1 MAPSPSEIRTLFA
14 NLSSR
19 ENQANFFNRVSDNV
33 DWWIVG
39 STPMSGTYNSKK
51 AFLDATI
58 EILNGKVLDG
68 PLTMR
73 TVNVAGGGPDSE
85 WAAVELQAIDATCRN
100 GMPYDMR
107 YCWNVR
113 FGKDGMIEQVRA
125 FLDTGLLEKAIKEN
139 S

>member
-1 MAPSPSEIRTLFA
+1 MAPSADDIRTLFA
-14 NLSSR
+14 NLSAS
-19 ENQANFFNRVSDNV
+19 ENQANFFAQVADDV

-39 STPMSGTYNSKK
+39 RTPMSGTYSSKK

-68 PLTMR
+68 PLAMR
-73 TVNVAGGGPDSE
+73 TVNVVGGGKDSD
-85 WAAVELQAIDATCRN
+85 WAAVELEAIDAKCRN

-113 FGKDGMIEQVRA
+113 FGKDGKIDKVRA

-139 S
+139 Q